1 MIIVMK
7 PYATAKDVDK
17 IIDDVESKG
26 LKTHLSRGEEVT
38 IIGVIG
44 DKSKLDTQRIEADAA
59 VEKVVPITESYKL
72 SNRKFHPEP
81 SSFRVKD
88 TVIGPLHENWMV
100 PIVNFIRNHPVFV

>member
-59 VEKVVPITESYKL
+59 I
-72 SNRKFHPEP
+72 
-81 SSFRVKD
+81 SF
-88 TVIGPLHENWMV
+88 